1 MTRFVD
7 RGAVFAGWVGLG
19 MALVIVIAFGLIIPV
34 QTVVF
39 VAAPLAGVVIG
50 VYANVRSERWRPRGK
65 VLLNAIYAGLVT
77 GLGLAILY
85 VIIRLVFIYGDTGA
99 LPNGTRINCHSGP
112 ECIYLRYVNVGQQA
126 ELASFGITDPA
137 SLESALWRELM
148 VTGTGLAL
156 LTLGGAVIGGATRTF
171 GKMPTSVP
179 LPTTTPRAST
189 PSSSTPS
196 SSTPG

>member
-156 LTLGGAVIGGATRTF
+156 LTLGGAVIGGAARTF

-189 PSSSTPS
+189 PSSSTP
-196 SSTPG
+196 G

>member
-1 MTRFVD
+1 LTRFVD
-7 RGAVFAGWVGLG
+7 RGAVFAGYVGLG

-39 VAAPLAGVVIG
+39 VAAPLAGIVIG

-99 LPNGTRINCHSGP
+99 LPNGTAINSHTGP
-112 ECIYLRYVNVGQQA
+112 DCIYLRYVNVGQQG
-126 ELASFGITDPA
+126 ELTSFGITDPA
-137 SLESALWRELM
+137 TLESALWRELG
-148 VTGTGLAL
+148 VTGAGLVL
-156 LTLGGAVIGGATRTF
+156 LTLGGAVIGGVARTF
-171 GKMPTSVP
+171 GKMPTSLP
-179 LPTTTPRAST
+179 LPTAR
-189 PSSSTPS
+189 PSATQPE
-196 SSTPG
+196 

>member
-39 VAAPLAGVVIG
+39 VAAPLSGVVIG

-156 LTLGGAVIGGATRTF
+156 LTLGGAVIGGAARTF

-179 LPTTTPRAST
+179 LPTTTPRASN
-189 PSSSTPS
+189 PSPSTPS

>member
-1 MTRFVD
+1 
-7 RGAVFAGWVGLG
+7 
-19 MALVIVIAFGLIIPV
+19 LIIPV

-39 VAAPLAGVVIG
+39 IAAPLAGVVIG
-50 VYANVRSERWRPRGK
+50 VYANVRSERWRPRAK

-99 LPNGTRINCHSGP
+99 LPNGTRINCSSGP

-126 ELASFGITDPA
+126 ELASMGITDAA

-148 VTGTGLAL
+148 VTGSGLVL
-156 LTLGGAVIGGATRTF
+156 LTLGGSIVGGVARSYS
-171 GKMPTSVP
+171 KMPTSVP
-179 LPTTTPRAST
+179 LPTTTPRET
-189 PSSSTPS
+189 PRATN
-196 SSTPG
+196 PG